1 MRILL
6 DPGVWAR
13 VLGVA
18 AVLAVVYVAYLAAV
32 TSPEE
37 NLDAMPV
44 ALGTE
49 DEGAAIAGERGSK
62 ACAARSTTAPSSSP
76 PTTPRR

>member
-37 NLDAMPV
+37 NLDDLPV
-44 ALGTE
+44 ALVNE
-49 DEGAAIAGERGSK
+49 DEGAEIAGESFNLL
-62 ACAARSTTAPSSSP
+62 
-76 PTTPRR
+76 